1 MTGYQMSNFTSLLR
15 RWKRHG
21 SSRGSNSEN
30 KMQISNS
37 RIQEVNDHQSGAQG
51 HAFQVNGHPQQS
63 VDRVD
68 DHHSGAQ
75 GHALQVNGHPQQSVD
90 RVDDHHS
97 GAQGHALQV
106 NGHPSQSDDLD
117 NDYEG

>member
-1 MTGYQMSNFTSLLR
+1 MTGYQMSNFTSPLR

-30 KMQISNS
+30 KMRISNG

-51 HAFQVNGHPQQS
+51 HALEVNGHPQ
-63 VDRVD
+63 
-68 DHHSGAQ
+68 
-75 GHALQVNGHPQQSVD
+75 
-90 RVDDHHS
+90 
-97 GAQGHALQV
+97 
-106 NGHPSQSDDLD
+106 QSDDLD

>member
-30 KMQISNS
+30 KMQISNG
-37 RIQEVNDHQSGAQG
+37 RIQE
-51 HAFQVNGHPQQS
+51 
-63 VDRVD
+63 VD

-75 GHALQVNGHPQQSVD
+75 GHALQVNGYPQ
-90 RVDDHHS
+90 
-97 GAQGHALQV
+97 
-106 NGHPSQSDDLD
+106 QSDDLD

>member
-30 KMQISNS
+30 KMQILNG

-51 HAFQVNGHPQQS
+51 H
-63 VDRVD
+63 D
-68 DHHSGAQ
+68 
-75 GHALQVNGHPQQSVD
+75 LQVNGHPQQI
-90 RVDDHHS
+90 
-97 GAQGHALQV
+97 
-106 NGHPSQSDDLD
+106 DDLD
-117 NDYEG
+117 KDYEG